1 MFIDKNLYRCTK
13 HKGKYQVIVNELK
26 LDADGLLVT
35 GSLSDVFVKC
45 TQINIGSFIDEDDIY
60 LSQVPYTSYKW
71 IKENSVVRREILL
84 YENLVQVEN
93 KSLK

>member
-1 MFIDKNLYRCTK
+1 M
-13 HKGKYQVIVNELK
+13 IVNELK

-35 GSLSDVFVKC
+35 GSLSDVFFKC

-60 LSQVPYTSYKW
+60 LSQVPHTSHKW
-71 IKENSVVRREILL
+71 IRENSAVRKKILF

-93 KSLK
+93 KSQK